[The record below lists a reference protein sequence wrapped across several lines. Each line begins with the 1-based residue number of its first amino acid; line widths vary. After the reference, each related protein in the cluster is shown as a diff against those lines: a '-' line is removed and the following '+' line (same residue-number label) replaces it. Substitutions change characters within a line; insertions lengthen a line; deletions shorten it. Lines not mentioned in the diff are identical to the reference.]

1 MHQKM
6 MDLLKPLSGRI
17 DSIFFCPHTDA
28 DQCECRK
35 PKPGLMHQ
43 IANRYIKS
51 PVDSALPLTH
61 VPIVG
66 DSLRDLLAG
75 TALGAS
81 PHLVL
86 TGKGLGVKKAELPPN
101 TQIHADLM
109 GFAQSILA
117 HP

>member
-1 MHQKM
+1 MHSI
-6 MDLLKPLSGRI
+6 DLAPTFEYQNKNMRYAVIMAG
-17 DSIFFCPHTDA
+17 
-28 DQCECRK
+28 
-35 PKPGLMHQ
+35 G

-86 TGKGLGVKKAELPPN
+86 TGKGQGVKKAEL
-101 TQIHADLM
+101 
-109 GFAQSILA
+109 S
-117 HP
+117 